1 MESTHRTRSHIRGAA
16 MWLLLP
22 RLKTPLI
29 ALIIT
34 YSVSILGLVL
44 IPGQEPGGG
53 VYYLSFL
60 DAFFVVSYT
69 ATTIGF
75 GEIPHP
81 FTAQQK
87 MWMLFV
93 MYSTVIAWLY
103 AIGSVLSV
111 ISDPGFRRLRAYQR
125 TVGRIQAHKQPF
137 WIVCGYGGAGNQVI
151 RFMDQS
157 GIRSVMIESN
167 QTRADT
173 AKLSDMTYDLDVLVG
188 DASEPQTLV
197 DAGVQSALCRG
208 VLALTDHNQTNL
220 TIATNTRILAPR
232 VLVHA
237 RSESDANTR
246 NLRSFNTDVVI
257 DPARVAA
264 RSLTQLIRKPR
275 AFALYHELVDP
286 DFNQIE
292 ILNVPDFGHWVVCAE
307 DRLADNITEAFL
319 RAEIPFCLVSPEVST
334 IADSITWVQGLGTEA
349 NTLRQAR
356 ITEAVGIIAGTSD
369 DGDNLSILLTAQ
381 TENERLITVA
391 RRNKPTS
398 EPVFR
403 QGNFHYVLREGRIIA
418 QEMYARITTPLLHQF
433 IGQLEVMPEALVQS
447 IIEKLN
453 QRLGNQSPDLAHF
466 DISLDAEDAPGV
478 LPFLNTASG
487 PEVSDLLVDPGANH
501 PNMPLICLLLVRFN
515 GDLVPFPGEG
525 LLLEENDR
533 MLLWGAAGSHHRL
546 HLLIR
551 RADLFESVLSSR
563 RKTVG

>member
-81 FTAQQK
+81 FTALQK

-292 ILNVPDFGHWVVCAE
+292 ILNVPDSGHWVVCAG

-356 ITEAVGIIAGTSD
+356 ITEAVGIVAGTND

-433 IGQLEVMPEALVQS
+433 IGQLEVMPEALVQG

-563 RKTVG
+563 RKTAG

>member
-81 FTAQQK
+81 FTALQK

-391 RRNKPTS
+391 RRNKPMS

-433 IGQLEVMPEALVQS
+433 IGQLEVMPEALVQG

-563 RKTVG
+563 RKTAG

>member
-81 FTAQQK
+81 FTALQK

-356 ITEAVGIIAGTSD
+356 ITEAVGIVAGTND

-433 IGQLEVMPEALVQS
+433 IGQLEVMPEALVQG

-478 LPFLNTASG
+478 LPFLNTARG
-487 PEVSDLLVDPGANH
+487 PKVADLLVDPGANH

-563 RKTVG
+563 RKTAG

>member
-1 MESTHRTRSHIRGAA
+1 MESTHRTRSRIRGAA

-22 RLKTPLI
+22 RLRAPLI
-29 ALIIT
+29 ALIVT
-34 YSVSILGLVL
+34 YSMSILGLVL
-44 IPGQEPGGG
+44 IPGQAPDGG

-87 MWMLFV
+87 LWMLFV

-111 ISDPGFRRLRAYQR
+111 ISDPGFRRLRVYQR
-125 TVGRIQAHKQPF
+125 TVGRIRARKQPF

-157 GIRSVMIESN
+157 GIRSVMIDSD

-232 VLVHA
+232 VPVHA

-246 NLRSFNTDVVI
+246 NLRSFNTEVVI
-257 DPARVAA
+257 DPYRVAA

-292 ILNVPDFGHWVVCAE
+292 ILNVPDSGHWILCAG
-307 DRLADNITEAFL
+307 DRLADTVTEAFL

-334 IADSITWVQGLGTEA
+334 IGDSITWVQGLGTEA

-356 ITEAVGIIAGTSD
+356 IAEAVGIVAGTND

-381 TENERLITVA
+381 TENKRLITVA

-403 QGNFHYVLREGRIIA
+403 QGNFHYVLREGRIVA

-433 IGQLEVMPEALVQS
+433 IGQLEVMPEALVQG

-453 QRLGNQSPDLAHF
+453 LRLANQSPELAHF

-478 LPFLNTASG
+478 LLFLNTARAPKVG
-487 PEVSDLLVDPGANH
+487 DLLVDPGADH
-501 PNMPLICLLLVRFN
+501 LNMPLVCLLLVRIN
-515 GDLVPFPGEG
+515 GDVVPFPGED
-525 LLLEENDR
+525 LLLGKNDQ
-533 MLLWGAAGSHHRL
+533 LLFWGATGSHHRL

-563 RKTVG
+563 RKTAG

>member
-1 MESTHRTRSHIRGAA
+1 MESTHRTRSRIRGAA

-81 FTAQQK
+81 FTALQK

-334 IADSITWVQGLGTEA
+334 IADSIAWVQGLGTEA

-433 IGQLEVMPEALVQS
+433 IGQLEVMPEALVQG

-478 LPFLNTASG
+478 LPFLKTASG

-563 RKTVG
+563 RKTAG